1 MSYLLFAIENK
12 GICYVKLE
20 VFAFHRITILFRL
33 VEILSYI
40 YLLVLPFEEGFLPFG
55 LFTQAVKR
63 VEF

>member
-1 MSYLLFAIENK
+1 MLCKA
-12 GICYVKLE
+12 
-20 VFAFHRITILFRL
+20 HRITILFRL